1 MNRPIRSASAKPAS
15 VRRSSSVSLTWGVL
29 LLAWFVALCV
39 VPDPRPLGAR
49 EWAVG
54 GLRALIGVSE
64 PTARVL
70 ATFALRGAGLGL
82 IGVLLALFLKQ
93 VRMRWAAPLVLVV
106 APLLAVA
113 AQWINYGYFPIVP
126 QLRFGLASA
135 VLGAVAGLALRRSRV
150 ALTVLVILAVG
161 LFAWGAST
169 GIPDD
174 LYAAARATG
183 LHLLA
188 NAEDVP
194 DGDDGFAKLLDVAF
208 TFAEDN
214 SHGTGAVQSNRAAI
228 LALGVILGEE
238 RVARVGKRRVDLG
251 RRKEIAKLRNRITLK
266 GRNDLS
272 RHFWVS
278 AALAVLSDE
287 RRSMTVGITKELM
300 DATPGGTGFSF
311 VDLTADRAGTLF
323 ADVATRNAES
333 AQAMQLRIRNGVRI
347 ADFCPDVQE
356 LPEGLSRDEFQ
367 TEYGG
372 LGGAGTRSVAEEIR
386 RRLATCAGLQ

>member
-1 MNRPIRSASAKPAS
+1 MKPAS
-15 VRRSSSVSLTWGVL
+15 VRRSSPVSLTWGVL

-174 LYAAARATG
+174 LYVAARATG

-333 AQAMQLRIRNGVRI
+333 AQAMQSRIRNGVRI

-386 RRLATCAGLQ
+386 RRLATCEGLQ